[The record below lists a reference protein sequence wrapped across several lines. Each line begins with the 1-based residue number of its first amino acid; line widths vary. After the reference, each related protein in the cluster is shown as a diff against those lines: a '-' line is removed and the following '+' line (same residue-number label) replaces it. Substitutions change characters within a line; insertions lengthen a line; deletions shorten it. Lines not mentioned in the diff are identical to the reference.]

1 MPNSAPLLN
10 VFFLTFFFHDTF
22 STQIFTLF
30 LHFSLFFFNDTA
42 TTEIYT
48 LSLHDALP
56 ISRAARR
63 ARAALPPGASPPGA
77 SPRAAAPRAAL
88 GSRSRALPLRPARSS
103 IASLPSLLLP
113 AALPFLFLT
122 MPIPGDVVAVLR
134 RLIRGELPHDGGVH
148 LDPDGVEAGPHRV
161 PHRVHPGPVLL
172 QDRRERI
179 VLGRREPQLLRQR
192 REHPIGTVARAR
204 GRLRAAGPPPPAAR
218 PAGGPRD
225 EGRGQEDHR
234 PCP

>member
-1 MPNSAPLLN
+1 MIRRPPRS
-10 VFFLTFFFHDTF
+10 
-22 STQIFTLF
+22 TLF
-30 LHFSLFFFNDTA
+30 PYTTLF
-42 TTEIYT
+42 
-48 LSLHDALP
+48 
-56 ISRAARR
+56 
-63 ARAALPPGASPPGA
+63 
-77 SPRAAAPRAAL
+77 
-88 GSRSRALPLRPARSS
+88 RS
-103 IASLPSLLLP
+103 SLPSLLLP

-192 REHPIGTVARAR
+192 RERSEERRVGKECRSR
-204 GRLRAAGPPPPAAR
+204 
-218 PAGGPRD
+218 
-225 EGRGQEDHR
+225 
-234 PCP
+234 